1 LFAPWI
7 RPGAHGGRGRVRV
20 NGNRRA
26 AGTWRDGVLAVHLE
40 ARLGMWHPDGDRA
53 PGAEVPAFAEAGKP
67 PEIPGPLIRVPAG
80 TDVALTVHNAVPNT
94 VLTVHGLYARPLTT
108 PAADTLQIASGATR
122 PVRFRLD
129 APGTY
134 YYWGTTMGREFRG
147 RTREDAQ
154 LSGAIIVDE
163 PGQRAPRDRILV
175 IGVWEDTLGGVVLA
189 RERERELMVVNGR
202 SWPHTERLSY
212 MVGDTVRWRV
222 LNVSTDVH
230 PMHLHGFY
238 YQVVARGD
246 GTGDTSYAEGRRD
259 LVVTQRMIPGQT
271 MLMRWIPE
279 RAGNWL
285 FHCHIPRH
293 FGPRAPLGL
302 RRPTPTGPEPG
313 HAT

>member
-1 LFAPWI
+1 
-7 RPGAHGGRGRVRV
+7 
-20 NGNRRA
+20 
-26 AGTWRDGVLAVHLE
+26 
-40 ARLGMWHPDGDRA
+40 MWHPDGDRA

-108 PAADTLQIASGATR
+108 PAADTLQIATGATR

-202 SWPHTERLSY
+202 CAGVFSTFRL
-212 MVGDTVRWRV
+212 TCIRCTCTA
-222 LNVSTDVH
+222 STTRSL
-230 PMHLHGFY
+230 PEGT
-238 YQVVARGD
+238 AR
-246 GTGDTSYAEGRRD
+246 A
-259 LVVTQRMIPGQT
+259 
-271 MLMRWIPE
+271 
-279 RAGNWL
+279 
-285 FHCHIPRH
+285 
-293 FGPRAPLGL
+293 
-302 RRPTPTGPEPG
+302 TP
-313 HAT
+313 ATRKAVETWSSPSG